1 MSLAEDCRKVVD
13 GDPTLRDAL
22 RAGIVNYRAL
32 ARYVRPDVA
41 RLHGD
46 DVDIE
51 AVTSALR
58 RYGDEIEGRDD
69 VRERTDAVL
78 ADSRVSLRGNVVSI
92 TATEVGDVDAGTG
105 FLHRVDGDDFA
116 TVVTDD
122 THVEELRDEIAGD
135 VIEEST
141 GLTALTVESPP
152 EIVDAPGVLARMV
165 SRFMA
170 EQINIVD
177 VTSCHTETIIVVDK
191 RDAVTALEA
200 LEELIDEA
208 GAG

>member
-1 MSLAEDCRKVVD
+1 MSLAEDCRTVVA
-13 GDPTLRDAL
+13 GDPTLVDAL
-22 RAGIVNYRAL
+22 RAGVVNYRAL
-32 ARYVRPDVA
+32 ARHIEPEVE

-46 DVDIE
+46 EVDIE

-58 RYGDEIEGRDD
+58 RYGDEIADETDARA
-69 VRERTDAVL
+69 RADAVL

-92 TATEVGDVDAGTG
+92 TATSIGDVDGGSG
-105 FLHRVDGDDFA
+105 FFHRVEGSDSA

-122 THVEELRDEIAGD
+122 TNVADLRDRIDGE
-135 VIEEST
+135 VIDET
-141 GLTALTVESPP
+141 TDLTALTVESPE
-152 EIVDAPGVLARMV
+152 EIVEVPGVLARMV

-191 RDAVTALEA
+191 RDAVAALET
-200 LEELIDEA
+200 LEDLIVEA
-208 GAG
+208 GAE

>member
-1 MSLAEDCRKVVD
+1 MSLAEDCRKVVA

-32 ARYVRPDVA
+32 ARHVKPDVE
-41 RLHGD
+41 RRHGSE
-46 DVDIE
+46 VDIE

-58 RYGDEIEGRDD
+58 RYGDEIGDRDD
-69 VRERTDAVL
+69 VRERADAVL

-92 TATEVGDVDAGTG
+92 TATAVGDVDGGAG
-105 FLHRVDGDDFA
+105 FFHRVDGDDSA

-122 THVEELRDEIAGD
+122 TNVDDLRDEIAGD
-135 VIEEST
+135 VIEETT
-141 GLTALTVESPP
+141 GLTALTVESP
-152 EIVDAPGVLARMV
+152 ETIVDAPGVLARMV

-191 RDAVTALEA
+191 RDAVAALEA
-200 LEELIDEA
+200 LEDLIAEA
-208 GAG
+208 GAD